1 MQAMTSKACAAHVLL
16 LFVVSAVCFAAD
28 NPQRNTGISMHFLPK
43 RVADISGQR
52 WGLTVDYKPYL
63 KTESAPPVLQSAKEV
78 IAFADKQ
85 EATVRQNGVW
95 IVTTNP
101 DAYSEDEQKFLEEVK
116 TECKKR
122 KLPLFISRASEL
134 PNGWH
139 RFDQ

>member
-1 MQAMTSKACAAHVLL
+1 MTSKIRTARVLL
-16 LFVVSAVCFAAD
+16 LLLISAVAFAAD
-28 NPQRNTGISMHFLPK
+28 NPQRDSGMSMHFLPK

-52 WGLTVDYKPYL
+52 WGLSVDYRPYL
-63 KTESAPPVLQSAKEV
+63 KPESAQPVLQSANEV

-95 IVTTNP
+95 IVTTHP
-101 DAYSEDEQKFLEEVK
+101 DAYSEAEQKLLEDVK
-116 TECKKR
+116 TECKR
-122 KLPLFISRASEL
+122 HKLPLFITRASEL